1 MSGKLRYEWQNNLP
15 TSLFYSRSR
24 EKTYPFILGWVHPAH
39 SLHSPLLVADVV
51 SLLFSFKR
59 ENTPSWELQKWVAN
73 WDMSADYTCTPS
85 PHPSPFVRPYFLS
98 WVVVQERKLYTRH
111 YTPFLGTPEMSG
123 KLRYESQIILRYFT
137 LIIYEVSLERP
148 TIQPW

>member
-59 ENTPSWELQKWVAN
+59 ENTPSWELQK
-73 WDMSADYTCTPS
+73 
-85 PHPSPFVRPYFLS
+85 
-98 WVVVQERKLYTRH
+98 
-111 YTPFLGTPEMSG
+111 
-123 KLRYESQIILRYFT
+123 
-137 LIIYEVSLERP
+137 
-148 TIQPW
+148 